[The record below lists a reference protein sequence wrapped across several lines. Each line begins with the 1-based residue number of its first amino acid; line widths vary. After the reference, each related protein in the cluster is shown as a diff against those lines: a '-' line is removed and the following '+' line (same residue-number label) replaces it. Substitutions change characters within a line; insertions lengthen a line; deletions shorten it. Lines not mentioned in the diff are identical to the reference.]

1 MVPGDELMADGS
13 FAMERGDVLLPSDV
27 SGSDVIRLGPED
39 QMQFAEAVLREPEA
53 IPALARALESR
64 RKLFG
69 EAGTVSQASG
79 EVRPVWDVIVD
90 NMAEVHLEE
99 FAKLPEDRARQVDHY
114 LYGHRKR

>member
-53 IPALARALESR
+53 IPALARALAILVNHRSGWLPATR
-64 RKLFG
+64 LKLKYRG
-69 EAGTVSQASG
+69 S
-79 EVRPVWDVIVD
+79 
-90 NMAEVHLEE
+90 E
-99 FAKLPEDRARQVDHY
+99 F
-114 LYGHRKR
+114 